1 MKNILLL
8 ASIYPVNREGY
19 VGTNICHYFA
29 KEWVKMGYNVKVLF
43 FWSTFPKPYYWITR
57 PFVSKLRAKTSFAF
71 PTFTFYKTEIYFK
84 DGVEVI
90 LLPVQKILPHE
101 APSDKKMLS
110 LLGEGV
116 EILEKRHFV
125 PDVITAHFLNPQLKA
140 LHLIKLFYPDIK
152 KCLVFHRW
160 DKERM
165 QNVYGEKYEDY
176 LKSID
181 LLGFRSSI
189 QRNLFLKSSSLEK
202 KTCICYSGV
211 PQEYISNRNR
221 TFNKSIR
228 KFVFLG
234 RLYKLKKVDIS
245 FKALIRAYP
254 QKDFQFDVIGDGGE
268 MKKLKALAN
277 ELGINKQVIF
287 HGHLMREEAQ
297 DILAKS
303 ECFVMVSSPEVL
315 GLVYLEAM
323 SHGLITIGSK
333 GEGIDGLLINGQN
346 GFLVT
351 PGNVEELANTFI
363 KIKEMPLSQLES
375 ISSKAKETANENTD
389 LKAAENYAN
398 MLFNIE

>member
-1 MKNILLL
+1 
-8 ASIYPVNREGY
+8 
-19 VGTNICHYFA
+19 
-29 KEWVKMGYNVKVLF
+29 
-43 FWSTFPKPYYWITR
+43 
-57 PFVSKLRAKTSFAF
+57 
-71 PTFTFYKTEIYFK
+71 
-84 DGVEVI
+84 
-90 LLPVQKILPHE
+90 
-101 APSDKKMLS
+101 
-110 LLGEGV
+110 
-116 EILEKRHFV
+116 
-125 PDVITAHFLNPQLKA
+125 
-140 LHLIKLFYPDIK
+140 
-152 KCLVFHRW
+152 
-160 DKERM
+160 
-165 QNVYGEKYEDY
+165 
-176 LKSID
+176 
-181 LLGFRSSI
+181 
-189 QRNLFLKSSSLEK
+189 
-202 KTCICYSGV
+202 
-211 PQEYISNRNR
+211 
-221 TFNKSIR
+221 
-228 KFVFLG
+228 
-234 RLYKLKKVDIS
+234 
-245 FKALIRAYP
+245 
-254 QKDFQFDVIGDGGE
+254 